1 MTLVTIANGEA
12 TILPHRGQQQ
22 ALDSQCRFVFIIA
35 GVQSGKTS
43 IGPWWLADEID
54 RCGAGDYIAC
64 SATYDLFKLKMLPEM
79 RRVFCEYMGWEWLA
93 SERVIC
99 KGDTRIILRSAN
111 APGGLESATAKAAWL
126 DECGLDDFTLHAW
139 EAVQRR
145 LSLSQ
150 GRVLGTTTPY
160 NMGWLKQQV
169 YDRWTRGDPDYQV
182 VQFKSTMNPAFP
194 LSEYNRARETL
205 PLWKFNM
212 YYNGEFTR
220 PAGMIYD
227 AFDDVVCKIAPFAT
241 PDDWP
246 RYGGLD
252 FGGQHTAALCYTE
265 SPKTKALYLIKEYL
279 AGGKSIAEHAATLKA
294 WGCRV
299 WVGGSKSEGQW
310 RQEFRG
316 AGLPILEPTFSDVE
330 AGIDRVYACHKS
342 NGILVFDTLT
352 GYLDQKGTYSREL
365 DANGQPTE
373 KIKNKET
380 YHYMDAERYIIGKIR
395 GREPSPASMVAFV

>member
-1 MTLVTIANGEA
+1 
-12 TILPHRGQQQ
+12 
-22 ALDSQCRFVFIIA
+22 
-35 GVQSGKTS
+35 
-43 IGPWWLADEID
+43 
-54 RCGAGDYIAC
+54 
-64 SATYDLFKLKMLPEM
+64 
-79 RRVFCEYMGWEWLA
+79 
-93 SERVIC
+93 
-99 KGDTRIILRSAN
+99 
-111 APGGLESATAKAAWL
+111 LESATIKAAVL
-126 DECGLDDFTLHAW
+126 DECGLDDFTIQAW

-182 VQFKSTMNPAFP
+182 VQFKSTMNPIFP

-212 YYNGEFTR
+212 FYNGEFTR

-227 AFDDVVCKIAPFAT
+227 AFDDTICKVGPFAI
-241 PDDWP
+241 PDFWP

-252 FGGQHTAALCYTE
+252 FGGQHTAALCYAE
-265 SPKTKALYLIKEYL
+265 NPDTKVLHIVKEYL
-279 AGGKSIAEHAATLKA
+279 EGGRTIAQHAAELKA

-310 RQEFRG
+310 RQEFRS
-316 AGLPILEPTFSDVE
+316 AGLPILEPSFADVE
-330 AGIDRVYACHKS
+330 AGIDRVYACHKQNS
-342 NGILVFDTLT
+342 IMVFDTLV

-380 YHYMDAERYIIGKIR
+380 YHYLDAERYIIGKIR
-395 GREPSPASMVAFV
+395 GHSIPLATQQSQPSKWGQVFGNDDEPKTGSKWRA